1 MEITAVS
8 KKIKIGNVEINS
20 CVSLS
25 PLAGITDFVLRQLI
39 REYSNNCLLTTE
51 MISSEALVQRPDCN
65 ISFTNEKEA
74 PVAFQ
79 IEGHKP
85 DLMAKSAKI
94 LENKATIIDINMG
107 CPIKKI
113 VNGNDGCSLMKNPQ
127 LAKDI
132 VVAVKES
139 ELEMTLEN
147 LKGRVRMV
155 VTDSQIFGK
164 VSEIVPDEIPLTSF
178 SILMARYKGNLDS
191 AVKGA
196 AALSSL
202 RGGERILISEGC
214 THHRQCGDIGTEKL
228 PMWIRRYT
236 GKDFMFEHTMGTGF
250 PEDLSPYSLVIHC
263 GGCMLTE
270 REMEVRYR
278 KAEEAEI
285 PITNYGTII
294 AYMNGIL
301 ERSLSLFPSVLWHR
315 LLPELYPALFV
326 HISDHQPGSTDGS
339 EPAGHGCR
347 THGDK

>member
-1 MEITAVS
+1 MLGKVLSES
-8 KKIKIGNVEINS
+8 NVERTILGDL
-20 CVSLS
+20 LS
-25 PLAGITDFVLRQLI
+25 PG
-39 REYSNNCLLTTE
+39 
-51 MISSEALVQRPDCN
+51 
-65 ISFTNEKEA
+65 
-74 PVAFQ
+74 
-79 IEGHKP
+79 
-85 DLMAKSAKI
+85 
-94 LENKATIIDINMG
+94 
-107 CPIKKI
+107 
-113 VNGNDGCSLMKNPQ
+113 
-127 LAKDI
+127 DI
-132 VVAVKES
+132 VILVIPIDKAAPKGRLILPQQQTIRSILDSSAVAVAVKES

-270 REMEVRYR
+270 REMEVRYG

-301 ERSLSLFPSVLWHR
+301 ERSLSLFPSVLSYLQR
-315 LLPELYPALFV
+315 
-326 HISDHQPGSTDGS
+326 
-339 EPAGHGCR
+339 
-347 THGDK
+347 

>member
-1 MEITAVS
+1 MGITAVS
-8 KKIKIGNVEINS
+8 KKIRIGNVEINS

-132 VVAVKES
+132 VIAVKES
-139 ELEMTLEN
+139 VNVPVTCKFRLGWSQDSKNFIEFAQLMQEAGASAVTVHARTRAQMYSGTADWNELAK
-147 LKGRVRMV
+147 LKG
-155 VTDSQIFGK
+155 
-164 VSEIVPDEIPLTSF
+164 EIDIPYFANGDIISPETAKKYQR
-178 SILMARYKGNLDS
+178 LMALQLEEQQWVTY
-191 AVKGA
+191 
-196 AALSSL
+196 LSY
-202 RGGERILISEGC
+202 
-214 THHRQCGDIGTEKL
+214 TELKN
-228 PMWIRRYT
+228 T
-236 GKDFMFEHTMGTGF
+236 
-250 PEDLSPYSLVIHC
+250 
-263 GGCMLTE
+263 
-270 REMEVRYR
+270 
-278 KAEEAEI
+278 
-285 PITNYGTII
+285 
-294 AYMNGIL
+294 
-301 ERSLSLFPSVLWHR
+301 
-315 LLPELYPALFV
+315 
-326 HISDHQPGSTDGS
+326 
-339 EPAGHGCR
+339 
-347 THGDK
+347 